1 MKTGRSLKQ
10 RITRAFVLLAVLLAG
25 FFSLVS
31 YISVEVIEA
40 QVIDERLDEMA
51 DTLIG
56 HYAAKVMVDTPSDIS
71 FFVNEQIPDELQKV
85 PPGTHELM
93 IVGGNEV
100 QALIREEG
108 GNRFAIVQDMEKFEH
123 IEHIIFSA
131 LGAGFVSS
139 LLLAIVLGVITSR
152 HIVAPVSALAD
163 AVGRNAKPE
172 ELPSLDANDEI
183 GVLARTFAQY
193 TDELQ
198 QFLMRERLFTG
209 DVSHELRTPLTVML
223 GAAEVLKA
231 QLADRPAQLAVAER
245 VRRVAAETAERV
257 SALLLLSRSP
267 ELLDAPRIMLNPLIQ
282 SEFDRCQSLLTGKPV
297 QCRLECSE
305 EVWVQARPEL
315 VGIIVGN
322 LLRNAC
328 QHIDA
333 GTVLVR
339 LAKDRLV
346 IEDDG
351 PGIPEAVQARL
362 FERFVR
368 GSKDSPEGTGLGLSI
383 VKRVVEHIGWG
394 IRYESPER
402 GGSRFIL
409 SFAPS
414 PLAGS

>member
-1 MKTGRSLKQ
+1 MKTGPSLKQ

-31 YISVEVIEA
+31 YISVEVIEE
-40 QVIDERLDEMA
+40 QVIDERLDKMA

-71 FFVNEQIPDELQKV
+71 FFVNEQIPNELQKA
-85 PPGTHELM
+85 PPDRHEL
-93 IVGGNEV
+93 IIDGHEV

-183 GVLARTFAQY
+183 GVLARTFAKY

-245 VRRVAAETAERV
+245 VRRVAAEAAERV

-282 SEFDRCQSLLTGKPV
+282 SEFDRCQSLLIGKPV
-297 QCRLECSE
+297 QCRLECPE
-305 EVWVQARPEL
+305 EAWVQARPEL
-315 VGIIVGN
+315 ASIIVGN

-333 GTVLVR
+333 GVVLVR
-339 LAKDRLV
+339 LTKDQLV

-368 GSKDSPEGTGLGLSI
+368 GSQESPEGAGLGLSI
-383 VKRVVEHIGWG
+383 VKRVVEHIGWD
-394 IRYESPER
+394 IRYESAER